1 MMRAVEYIIRRL
13 LIITVAVSLLGF
25 LPAKV
30 HADTVPID
38 LVLGGEGAVAWN
50 FTNVKPSDS
59 GIKIVELHNAGSGD
73 GLVTVW
79 ISDLVSGE
87 GLNPESETGN
97 TAEPGEFT
105 DYLFLDLIAE
115 GLTSNLNFP
124 AAIGTLPQ
132 NNVGP
137 DYIDII
143 PLKAGETV
151 FLRWD
156 WRIPAQADN
165 DLQGDNVTYTI
176 NYLLRE
182 INITDVSP
190 SVNEIGL
197 FTENVSAE
205 SLIGNGTLTIE
216 ENTIGLTSGGDPV
229 SEVWLVEVNRAAAAL
244 PKNSALVALYDIG
257 PDGTTFNRPVT
268 LTLSYDDPDIPY
280 GTNENDL
287 YFALWNE
294 NTGRWNKLGGA
305 VVDPVNNTISAP
317 VSHFS
322 KYAVFVPLPVPL
334 FDSPARPLPPPP
346 PPPIPPPPPPL
357 PPIGELPPT
366 PGGQVPVATAIL
378 ETSMLGEEKTYE
390 ISTGG
395 LVLEPLSLA
404 DPGGLFTVDLDS
416 GSRIITGDGAVP
428 DRFELTIVEEPV
440 IPADKMAVIDGKIVL
455 DNRVLLSPIYR
466 FTSYVNGAVTP
477 VTYFD
482 PAATL
487 TVSYDTDNLPEN
499 ILTPFVAYYTAEQGL
514 IPIEQP
520 PGSAFEIGRAKAQIG
535 HASLFVV
542 AAELLPPPPPLPAR
556 FEVGDLRISA
566 RVAPG
571 QPVII
576 SLNVAN
582 EGETG
587 GSYELY
593 LKIDGIVRMIRRVT
607 LSAMDSQTISFEI
620 SDIAVGEHKI
630 SVAGLTGQFSVVSR
644 MPIPV
649 LSTVNWLIFDLGI
662 AAVVVAGLLALY
674 LVRRRRL

>member
-1 MMRAVEYIIRRL
+1 M
-13 LIITVAVSLLGF
+13 
-25 LPAKV
+25 
-30 HADTVPID
+30 
-38 LVLGGEGAVAWN
+38 
-50 FTNVKPSDS
+50 
-59 GIKIVELHNAGSGD
+59 
-73 GLVTVW
+73 
-79 ISDLVSGE
+79 
-87 GLNPESETGN
+87 
-97 TAEPGEFT
+97 
-105 DYLFLDLIAE
+105 
-115 GLTSNLNFP
+115 TSNLNFP

-156 WRIPAQADN
+156 WQIPAQANN

-176 NYLLRE
+176 NYLLSE
-182 INITDVSP
+182 INITDVSA

-197 FTENVSAE
+197 FTENVTAE
-205 SLIGNGTLTIE
+205 SIIGNGTLTIE
-216 ENTIGLTSGGDPV
+216 ENTIGQTSGGAPV
-229 SEVWLVEVNRAAAAL
+229 SDIWLVEANREAAAL
-244 PKNSALVALYDIG
+244 PQNSASVALYDAG
-257 PDGTTFNRPVT
+257 PDGTTFDRPVT
-268 LTLSYDDPDIPY
+268 LTVSYDDPGDIPF
-280 GTNENDL
+280 GVAEENL
-287 YFALWNE
+287 YIALWNE
-294 NTGRWNKLGGA
+294 STGQWVKLGGSI
-305 VVDPVNNTISAP
+305 VDPVNNTISAP

-322 KYAVFVPLPVPL
+322 KYAIIAPLPVPL
-334 FDSPARPLPPPP
+334 FEEAGEPPPP
-346 PPPIPPPPPPL
+346 PYIPPPFIL
-357 PPIGELPPT
+357 PPTGELPPT
-366 PGGQVPVATAIL
+366 PGGQVPVATATL
-378 ETSMLGEEKTYE
+378 ETSMLGDEKTFE

-404 DPGGLFTVDLDS
+404 DPGGLFTVALDS

-428 DRFELTIVEEPV
+428 DRFELTIVEKPV
-440 IPADKMAVIDGKIVL
+440 IPADKMDVIDGRTVL

-466 FTSYVNGAVTP
+466 FTSYVNGAVAP

-487 TVSYDTDNLPEN
+487 IVGYDTDNLPEN
-499 ILTPFVAYYTAEQGL
+499 ILTPFVAYYTAEEGL

-520 PGSAFEIGRAKAQIG
+520 PGSVFEIGRAKAQIG

-571 QPVII
+571 QPVIV

-582 EGETG
+582 EGETE

-593 LKIDGIVRMIRRVT
+593 LKIDGIVKMIKRVT
-607 LSAMDSQTISFEI
+607 LSAMDSQAISFEI
-620 SDIAVGEHKI
+620 ADIATGEHKI

-644 MPIPV
+644 MPVPV

-674 LVRRRRL
+674 LVRRRKL